1 MKLSKPNFKFRFQK
15 KIMPNWKNK
24 IFTGKYIYILNDYI
38 TWPWPLMTLTMTKV
52 IDLDLY
58 FKLTYQFSTSGAYF
72 HFYAPKYIYILS
84 NYITWP
90 WPLMTL
96 NLTKVIDLDLYFK
109 LTYSFSTSG
118 TYFRFYGPPYIMT
131 IYALC
136 NCSDFTTR
144 GKLLTTKLLQQGYVC
159 NRLKSTI
166 K

>member
-1 MKLSKPNFKFRFQK
+1 
-15 KIMPNWKNK
+15 
-24 IFTGKYIYILNDYI
+24 
-38 TWPWPLMTLTMTKV
+38 
-52 IDLDLY
+52 
-58 FKLTYQFSTSGAYF
+58 
-72 HFYAPKYIYILS
+72 
-84 NYITWP
+84 
-90 WPLMTL
+90 MTL

-136 NCSDFTTR
+136 KCNDFTTR

-166 K
+166 KKFYGRHHDILYKYGRSVTSLITDLLYS